1 MSSKIKKELQEF
13 KQFKKTYQFQQ
24 LKIICQDDT
33 YLCENIVVKDAN
45 GITGET
51 SKWINV
57 GYSLRGMYPKLLSN
71 LFPYKFKYK
80 GYTLNSIESF
90 FQGIKFKD
98 KRLQKKVFTYSGKEA
113 LVLEKATPYNWQ
125 ETGIVYWRAH
135 PIKRESQEY
144 DDMLDELYIS
154 AIQNEFYRNAIKNCP
169 LPIIHSI
176 GEESKKE
183 TVFTRYEFE
192 YMLNCLHAFLNK

>member
-98 KRLQKKVFTYSGKEA
+98 KHLQKRY
-113 LVLEKATPYNWQ
+113 
-125 ETGIVYWRAH
+125 
-135 PIKRESQEY
+135 
-144 DDMLDELYIS
+144 
-154 AIQNEFYRNAIKNCP
+154 
-169 LPIIHSI
+169 LPIV
-176 GEESKKE
+176 EKK
-183 TVFTRYEFE
+183 
-192 YMLNCLHAFLNK
+192 L